1 MKLKILVFLFS
12 LLCIIGCSSLP
23 DRPETTQDIQTE
35 QTDSLPLLDVTDF
48 LNVYRWIDP
57 ETGVEY
63 LVLKN
68 ANDTKG
74 FAPRYGSDGRVIV
87 HPTDRYKTLEPLI
100 NSSHGHF
107 Q

>member
-23 DRPETTQDIQTE
+23 DRPETTQDT
-35 QTDSLPLLDVTDF
+35 QTDRFPVIDVTDF

-87 HPTDRYKTLEPLI
+87 HPIDRYKTLEPLI
-100 NSSHGHF
+100 SSSHEYF